1 MIWITTLCL
10 LAVAL
15 WLFFNALNERRW
27 VEAHSHDETVASDEG
42 LLPSL
47 TGLTK
52 TASPSSDGGT
62 PVYAQESA
70 IERAAAKLKTG
81 SEKLGDQVSDAK
93 KSASE
98 MYERAKQSDGALG
111 ENSTVGRLASKTRE
125 KASVLNEK
133 LDAGMKS
140 ASSLTTGSSDGN
152 GESFL
157 NKAAAATGSM
167 TKKAAVV
174 SGSVTQKVAQSVK
187 HSADNLSGKTNAA
200 GDESIISKVAS
211 KVSSGMDAVDQ
222 KLERTTAK
230 RSTAGANED
239 LVSEVSSKVDEVSPK
254 IVDPK

>member
-52 TASPSSDGGT
+52 TADPSSDNGT
-62 PVYAQESA
+62 PGFAQETPL
-70 IERAAAKLKTG
+70 ERAAAKLKT
-81 SEKLGDQVSDAK
+81 STDKLGGQVTDAK
-93 KSASE
+93 KSAGE

-111 ENSTVGRLASKTRE
+111 ENSTVGRLAAKTRE

-157 NKAAAATGSM
+157 NKAAAT
-167 TKKAAVV
+167 
-174 SGSVTQKVAQSVK
+174 SGNVTQKVAQSVK
-187 HSADNLSGKTNAA
+187 NSADNLSGKTNAS
-200 GDESIISKVAS
+200 GDESVISKIAG
-211 KVSSGMDAVDQ
+211 KVSDGMSAVDQ
-222 KLERTTAK
+222 KLDRVAAK
-230 RSTAGANED
+230 RSTVVSKED
-239 LVSEVSSKVDEVSPK
+239 
-254 IVDPK
+254 

>member
-52 TASPSSDGGT
+52 TANPSSDNGT
-62 PVYAQESA
+62 PGLTQETPL
-70 IERAAAKLKTG
+70 ERAAAKLKTG
-81 SEKLGDQVSDAK
+81 TEKLGGQVTDAK
-93 KSASE
+93 KSAGE

-111 ENSTVGRLASKTRE
+111 ENSTVGRLAAKTRE

-157 NKAAAATGSM
+157 NKAAAT
-167 TKKAAVV
+167 
-174 SGSVTQKVAQSVK
+174 SGNVTQKVAQSVK
-187 HSADNLSGKTNAA
+187 SSADNFSGKTNAS
-200 GDESIISKVAS
+200 GDESVISKIAG
-211 KVSSGMDAVDQ
+211 KVSDGMSAVDQ
-222 KLERTTAK
+222 KLDRVAAK
-230 RSTAGANED
+230 RSTV
-239 LVSEVSSKVDEVSPK
+239 VSKD
-254 IVDPK
+254 D

>member
-15 WLFFNALNERRW
+15 WLFFNGLNERRW

-52 TASPSSDGGT
+52 TANPSSDGGT
-62 PVYAQESA
+62 PGYGQETPL
-70 IERAAAKLKTG
+70 ERAAAKLKTG
-81 SEKLGDQVSDAK
+81 SEKLGEQVSDAK
-93 KSASE
+93 KSAGE

-125 KASVLNEK
+125 KASVLNQK

-140 ASSLTTGSSDGN
+140 ASSLTTASSDGS

-157 NKAAAATGSM
+157 NKAAAT
-167 TKKAAVV
+167 
-174 SGSVTQKVAQSVK
+174 SGRVTQKVAQSVK
-187 HSADNLSGKTNAA
+187 NSADNLSGKTNAS
-200 GDESIISKVAS
+200 GDESVISKIAG
-211 KVSSGMDAVDQ
+211 KVSDGMSAVDQ
-222 KLERTTAK
+222 KLDREAAK
-230 RSTAGANED
+230 RSTAA
-239 LVSEVSSKVDEVSPK
+239 SKDE
-254 IVDPK
+254 